1 MPEVNPLCE
10 AIFEIPMSDF
20 VAMLFL
26 GKPLRVVGLPKNV
39 VITGLSAFNSGYR
52 TSPYGAPWGIAP
64 DTITVTVSSS
74 EFEERPPNTPPPHI
88 EVEITAGIDG
98 DCAGCAALNLQNAR
112 LVEAR
117 DVLSGALDGLAD
129 GLVRASAAAKQT
141 VKDAQ

>member
-1 MPEVNPLCE
+1 MPEINPLCE
-10 AIFEIPMSDF
+10 AIFEISMSDF

-26 GKPLRVVGLPKNV
+26 GKPLRVVGLPKDAV
-39 VITGLSAFNSGYR
+39 VIGLSAFHSAYR
-52 TSPYGAPWGIAP
+52 SNLYGAPWGIAP

-117 DVLSGALDGLAD
+117 DALSEALSGLAD
-129 GLVRASAAAKQT
+129 GLERASAAAKQT